1 MNKEKLEKQPT
12 EIEVLQG
19 LLESKGKYR
28 KIIQAAIAK
37 WVKDFQDG
45 VIQLKTADDLKTLI
59 QLDIELQKSI
69 RADKRMQSKRNR
81 GGGVT

>member
-1 MNKEKLEKQPT
+1 MSQEKNEKQPT
-12 EIEVLQG
+12 EIEILQG

-45 VIQLKTADDLKTLI
+45 VIELKTADDLKTLI
-59 QLDIELQKSI
+59 QLDIELQKGI
-69 RADKRMQSKRNR
+69 RMDKRMQSRKKPR
-81 GGGVT
+81 G

>member
-1 MNKEKLEKQPT
+1 MEKQSS

-19 LLESKGKYR
+19 LLESKSKYR

-45 VIQLKTADDLKTLI
+45 VIELKTADDLKTLI
-59 QLDIELQKSI
+59 QLDIELQKGI
-69 RADKRMQSKRNR
+69 RLDKRLQSRKKPR
-81 GGGVT
+81 G